1 MSLSTHALDLTVG
14 RPAAGLR
21 VALEQGGASLFE
33 GTTDGDGR
41 CPALKDLAAAAGRY
55 RLRFGVATYYRA
67 RGHDLPDPPFLDEV
81 MIDFGIAEPAAHYH
95 VPLLVTPFG
104 YSTYRGS

>member
-21 VALEQGGASLFE
+21 LALEQGGVTLFD
-33 GTTDGDGR
+33 GVTDDDGR
-41 CPALKDLAAAAGRY
+41 CPALKDLAGATGRY
-55 RLRFGVATYYRA
+55 RLRFGVAAYFHA
-67 RGHDLPDPPFLDEV
+67 QGHDLPDPPFLDEV
-81 MIDFGIAEPAAHYH
+81 TIDFGIAEPAGHYH
-95 VPLLVTPFG
+95 VPLLVTPFA